1 MISETEVLERKIPGF
16 ILLEQELHKL
26 YTNLSEKVDDVAI
39 KTLFTYIAADSLK
52 HSIILTR
59 IVKEFGG
66 SKTKEKDCDM
76 DIKYNK
82 QLIAT
87 LSKDVSK
94 NTQIHYEGLISLI
107 DTLTGF
113 VNYLLD
119 EYSKAFQV
127 KESRIPTYEKNSNN
141 QPKMDILSLI
151 VGDEERHQEILLWI
165 VSSCDK
171 NLDFKNNTPIVKYQ
185 NPDAWY
191 IHHI

>member
-1 MISETEVLERKIPGF
+1 MVSETEVLERKIPGF

-39 KTLFTYIAADSLK
+39 ETLFTFIAADSLK

-59 IVKEFGG
+59 IVKEFGD
-66 SKTKEKDCDM
+66 SKTKEKDFDM
-76 DIKYNK
+76 NIKYNK

-87 LSKDVSK
+87 LSKGISK
-94 NTQIHYEGLISLI
+94 KTQIDYEGLISLI
-107 DTLTGF
+107 DTLIGF

-127 KESRIPTYEKNSNN
+127 KESRIPTYSKNSNN